1 NFETSAIGNLPKEDA
16 LDISDLSLAPDQLR
30 QLFAIHVTQWRQEI
44 KEMHR
49 YFTLF
54 GLELPPHMLHQ
65 LQALEKRI
73 Q

>member
-1 NFETSAIGNLPKEDA
+1 VIILPKQDS
-16 LDISDLSLAPDQLR
+16 LDISGLPLTSEQLE
-30 QLFAIHVTQWRQEI
+30 QLFTIHVTQWRQEI

-49 YFTLF
+49 YFTLV
-54 GLELPPHMLHQ
+54 GSELPPHILHQ